1 MKLGVPNL
9 VVLVIIP
16 ASLTLLPDIFCVKL
30 KEKFKW
36 REVSFSWPSEDAKQ
50 DALNSGKYI
59 VHNNL
64 PLGLERW
71 RDKLF
76 ITVPRWKAGVAASLT
91 YVNVSDVLSPDL
103 RPYPG
108 WDENELP
115 TGTSWYFRNIQF
127 YIILLQNSTLNV
139 LLERNG
145 ASDAESNYLKNNAT
159 IISTFRVR
167 ADECDRLWVMD
178 TGLADILGDAVQYA
192 PPSLVLF
199 DLYTDKLIRRHFFN
213 STLLKEDS
221 FFANVI
227 VDTERGDCDN
237 AHAYIP
243 DLGSYAVIVY
253 SFADDRS
260 WRVKHNFFH
269 FDPLAGDYNIG
280 GVNFQWTDGVFGM
293 AVGKRLQDGSRPIY
307 FHAFSSTKEFM
318 VSNTVLQN
326 ESYAQS
332 PQAYYDYKLLGDRG
346 PNSQSSAEFYDSETG
361 VIFYTQVNKDG
372 VGCWNTIMPLNADTQ
387 GLVDSDSDALVF
399 PNDLKVDNEGTLW
412 VLSDRLPMFIFTS
425 LDEQQYNYRI
435 LVGETREI
443 IKARR
448 IRDRDQ

>member
-1 MKLGVPNL
+1 MRCSIPSLICILLAVSRT
-9 VVLVIIP
+9 VLV
-16 ASLTLLPDIFCVKL
+16 DGVKL
-30 KEKFKW
+30 REKFKW
-36 REVSFSWPSEDAKQ
+36 REVSYAWPSEEAKQ
-50 DALNSGKYI
+50 EALSSGQYV

-76 ITVPRWKAGVAASLT
+76 ITVPRWKSGVAASLT
-91 YVNVSDVLSPDL
+91 YVNVSDEITPEL
-103 RPYPG
+103 RPYPSWEENKLPSDHHG
-108 WDENELP
+108 SSDE
-115 TGTSWYFRNIQF
+115 GTK
-127 YIILLQNSTLNV
+127 
-139 LLERNG
+139 
-145 ASDAESNYLKNNAT
+145 YLKNNAS

-199 DLYTDKLIRRHFFN
+199 DLYTDKLIRRHYFN

-237 AHAYIP
+237 AFAYIP
-243 DLGSYAVIVY
+243 DLGSYAVVVY
-253 SFADDRS
+253 SFAEDRS
-260 WRVKHNFFH
+260 WRIKHNFFH

-293 AVGKRLQDGSRPIY
+293 AVGKRLNDGTRPVY
-307 FHAFSSTKEFM
+307 FHAFSSTKEFI
-318 VSNTVLQN
+318 VSNAVLKN

-346 PNSQSSAEFYDSETG
+346 PNSQSSAEFYDVETG

-372 VGCWNTIMPLNADTQ
+372 IGCWNTRMALNTDTQ

-399 PNDLKVDNEGTLW
+399 PNDLKVDNEGMLW

-425 LDEQQYNYRI
+425 LDEEQYNYRI
-435 LVGETREI
+435 LVGETREM
-443 IKARR
+443 IKGTPC
-448 IRDRDQ
+448 DN

>member
-1 MKLGVPNL
+1 MELRLKFSLF
-9 VVLVIIP
+9 VL
-16 ASLTLLPDIFCVKL
+16 ATAFATIFFHSMVDGVKL

-36 REVSFSWPSEDAKQ
+36 REVEFEWPSEQAKQ
-50 DALNSGKYI
+50 NDLDSGKYI

-76 ITVPRWKAGVAASLT
+76 VTVPRWKSGVAASLT
-91 YVNVSDVLSPDL
+91 YVNVSDEQSPKL
-103 RPYPG
+103 RPYPS
-108 WDENELP
+108 WEENELP
-115 TGTSWYFRNIQF
+115 TAHAHS
-127 YIILLQNSTLNV
+127 
-139 LLERNG
+139 
-145 ASDAESNYLKNNAT
+145 ESNDESKFLKNNAS

-178 TGLADILGDAVQYA
+178 TGLANILGDAVQYA

-199 DLYTDKLIRRHFFN
+199 DLYTDKLIRRHYFN
-213 STLLKEDS
+213 SSLLKEDS

-237 AHAYIP
+237 AFAYIP

-253 SFADDRS
+253 SFDEDRS

-293 AVGKRLQDGSRPIY
+293 AVGKRLQDGSRPVY

-318 VSNTVLQN
+318 VSNTILKN
-326 ESYAQS
+326 ASYSQS

-346 PNSQSSAEFYDSETG
+346 PNSQSSAEFYDSTTG

-372 VGCWNTIMPLNADTQ
+372 VGCWNTAMPLNADTQ

-399 PNDLKVDNEGTLW
+399 PNDLKVDSEGNLW
-412 VLSDRLPMFIFTS
+412 VLSDRLPMFIFTE
-425 LDEQQYNYRI
+425 LDAEQYNYRI
-435 LVGETREI
+435 LIGDTREM
-443 IKARR
+443 IKGTPC
-448 IRDRDQ
+448 DK

>member
-1 MKLGVPNL
+1 MKYGLNSL
-9 VVLVIIP
+9 VFAVAIVGAL
-16 ASLTLLPDIFCVKL
+16 LLLPNVHCVKL

-36 REVSFSWPSEDAKQ
+36 REVSFAWPSEAAKQ
-50 DALNSGKYI
+50 DALSSGKYI

-76 ITVPRWKAGVAASLT
+76 ITVPRWKSGVAASLT
-91 YVNVSDVLSPDL
+91 YVNVSDGMSPDL
-103 RPYPG
+103 HPYPG

-115 TGTSWYFRNIQF
+115 T
-127 YIILLQNSTLNV
+127 
-139 LLERNG
+139 ERNG
-145 ASDAESNYLKNNAT
+145 ASDEEGSKYLKNNAT

-253 SFADDRS
+253 SLAEDRS

-293 AVGKRLQDGSRPIY
+293 AVGKRLLDGTRPVY

-318 VSNTVLQN
+318 VSNTVLKN

-399 PNDLKVDNEGTLW
+399 PNDLKVDSEGTLW

-425 LDEQQYNYRI
+425 LDADQYNYRI
-435 LVGETREI
+435 LVGETRDI
-443 IKARR
+443 IKGTPC
-448 IRDRDQ
+448 DK

>member
-1 MKLGVPNL
+1 MILATSNIVRS
-9 VVLVIIP
+9 VITIG
-16 ASLTLLPDIFCVKL
+16 ALLLLPDVFGVKL

-36 REVSFSWPSEDAKQ
+36 REVSFAWPSEDAKVA
-50 DALNSGKYI
+50 ALNSGKYI

-76 ITVPRWKAGVAASLT
+76 ITVPRWKTGVAASLT
-91 YVNVSDVLSPDL
+91 YVNVSDGISPDL

-108 WDENELP
+108 WTENELP
-115 TGTSWYFRNIQF
+115 T
-127 YIILLQNSTLNV
+127 
-139 LLERNG
+139 ERNDG
-145 ASDAESNYLKNNAT
+145 SGSNFLKNNAT

-253 SFADDRS
+253 SLAEDRS

-293 AVGKRLQDGSRPIY
+293 AVGKRLQDGTRPIY

-318 VSNTVLQN
+318 VSNMVLQN

-425 LDEQQYNYRI
+425 LDAEQYNYRI

-443 IKARR
+443 IKGTPC
-448 IRDRDQ
+448 DK

>member
-1 MKLGVPNL
+1 MKYSMQSLICILFAALGTVSFQT
-9 VVLVIIP
+9 VVEG
-16 ASLTLLPDIFCVKL
+16 VKL

-36 REVSFSWPSEDAKQ
+36 REVSYAWPSEETKQ
-50 DALNSGKYI
+50 EALRSGNYI

-76 ITVPRWKAGVAASLT
+76 ITVPRWKSGVAASLT
-91 YVNVSDVLSPDL
+91 YVNVSDEISPDL
-103 RPYPG
+103 RPYPS
-108 WDENELP
+108 WEENQLP
-115 TGTSWYFRNIQF
+115 TDHTP
-127 YIILLQNSTLNV
+127 
-139 LLERNG
+139 
-145 ASDAESNYLKNNAT
+145 SDEDSKYLKNNAS

-199 DLYTDKLIRRHFFN
+199 DLYTDKLIRRHYFN
-213 STLLKEDS
+213 NTLLKEDS

-237 AHAYIP
+237 AFAYIP

-253 SFADDRS
+253 SFAEDRS
-260 WRVKHNFFH
+260 WRIKHNFFH

-293 AVGKRLQDGSRPIY
+293 AVGKRLNDGTRPVY

-318 VSNTVLQN
+318 VSNAVLKN

-346 PNSQSSAEFYDSETG
+346 PNSQSSAEFYDPETG

-372 VGCWNTIMPLNADTQ
+372 VGCWNTAMTLNTDTQ

-399 PNDLKVDNEGTLW
+399 PNDLKVDTEGMLW

-425 LDEQQYNYRI
+425 LDEEQYNYRI
-435 LVGETREI
+435 LVGETREM
-443 IKARR
+443 IKGTPC
-448 IRDRDQ
+448 DS

>member
-1 MKLGVPNL
+1 MRVGSQNGVFVCL
-9 VVLVIIP
+9 V
-16 ASLTLLPDIFCVKL
+16 ASVGLLLAYYLPEVRAVKL

-36 REVSFSWPSEDAKQ
+36 REVSFAWPSEDVKQ
-50 DALNSGKYI
+50 EALSTGKYV

-76 ITVPRWKAGVAASLT
+76 ITVPRWKSGVAASLT
-91 YVNVSDVLSPDL
+91 YVNVSDGISPDL
-103 RPYPG
+103 HPYPG
-108 WDENELP
+108 WDENLLP
-115 TGTSWYFRNIQF
+115 A
-127 YIILLQNSTLNV
+127 
-139 LLERNG
+139 ERNS
-145 ASDAESNYLKNNAT
+145 ASDVDSKYLKNNAS

-227 VDTERGDCDN
+227 VDAERGDCDN

-253 SFADDRS
+253 SFAEDRS

-293 AVGKRLQDGSRPIY
+293 AVGKRLQDGTRPVY

-318 VSNTVLQN
+318 VSNTVLKN
-326 ESYAQS
+326 ETYAQS

-346 PNSQSSAEFYDSETG
+346 PNSQSSAEFYDAETG

-372 VGCWNTIMPLNADTQ
+372 VGCWNTVMPLNADTQ

-399 PNDLKVDNEGTLW
+399 PNDLKVDTEGTLW

-425 LDEQQYNYRI
+425 LDADQYNYRI
-435 LVGETREI
+435 LVGETREM
-443 IKARR
+443 IKGTPC
-448 IRDRDQ
+448 DK

>member
-1 MKLGVPNL
+1 MKISIPSLACVLLALGTVSFL
-9 VVLVIIP
+9 AVVDGI
-16 ASLTLLPDIFCVKL
+16 KL

-36 REVSFSWPSEDAKQ
+36 REVSFAWPSEEAKEE
-50 DALNSGKYI
+50 ALRSEKYI

-76 ITVPRWKAGVAASLT
+76 ITVPRWKTGVAASLT
-91 YVNVSDVLSPDL
+91 YVNVSDEMSPKL
-103 RPYPG
+103 QPYPS
-108 WDENELP
+108 WEENQLP
-115 TGTSWYFRNIQF
+115 TDH
-127 YIILLQNSTLNV
+127 NSPAD
-139 LLERNG
+139 EG
-145 ASDAESNYLKNNAT
+145 SKYLKNNAT

-199 DLYTDKLIRRHFFN
+199 DLYTDKLIRRHYFN
-213 STLLKEDS
+213 SSLLKEDS

-227 VDTERGDCDN
+227 VDAERGDCDN
-237 AHAYIP
+237 AFAYIP

-253 SFADDRS
+253 SFGEDRS
-260 WRVKHNFFH
+260 WRIKHNFFH

-293 AVGKRLQDGSRPIY
+293 AVGKRQNDGTRPVY

-318 VSNTVLQN
+318 VSNAVLKN

-346 PNSQSSAEFYDSETG
+346 PNSQSSAEFYDSQTG

-372 VGCWNTIMPLNADTQ
+372 IGCWNTAMALNADTQ

-399 PNDLKVDNEGTLW
+399 PNDLKVDTEGTLW

-435 LVGETREI
+435 LVGETQEM
-443 IKARR
+443 IKGTPC
-448 IRDRDQ
+448 DN

>member
-1 MKLGVPNL
+1 MKLGLNN
-9 VVLVIIP
+9 VVLLV
-16 ASLTLLPDIFCVKL
+16 ATLQALLLLPDVFAVKL

-36 REVSFSWPSEDAKQ
+36 REVSFAWPSEDVKRE
-50 DALNSGKYI
+50 ALDSGKYI

-76 ITVPRWKAGVAASLT
+76 ITVPRWKSGVAASLT
-91 YVNVSDVLSPDL
+91 YVNVTDGMSPDL

-108 WDENELP
+108 WDENQLP
-115 TGTSWYFRNIQF
+115 T
-127 YIILLQNSTLNV
+127 
-139 LLERNG
+139 ERNG
-145 ASDAESNYLKNNAT
+145 ASDEGSSYLKNNAS

-253 SFADDRS
+253 SLAEDRS

-293 AVGKRLQDGSRPIY
+293 AVGKRLQDGTRPVY

-318 VSNTVLQN
+318 VSNTVLKN

-372 VGCWNTIMPLNADTQ
+372 VGCWNTVMPLTADTQ

-425 LDEQQYNYRI
+425 LDAEQYNYRI
-435 LVGETREI
+435 LVGETRDI
-443 IKARR
+443 IKGTPC
-448 IRDRDQ
+448 DK

>member
-1 MKLGVPNL
+1 MKFGSQSVAF
-9 VVLVIIP
+9 VLV
-16 ASLTLLPDIFCVKL
+16 ASLGLLAHYLPEVCGVKL

-36 REVSFSWPSEDAKQ
+36 REVSYAWPSEDVRQ
-50 DALNSGKYI
+50 EALSSGKYV

-76 ITVPRWKAGVAASLT
+76 ITVPRWKSGVAASLT
-91 YVNVSDVLSPDL
+91 YVNVSDGMSPDL
-103 RPYPG
+103 HPYPG
-108 WDENELP
+108 WAENELP
-115 TGTSWYFRNIQF
+115 A
-127 YIILLQNSTLNV
+127 
-139 LLERNG
+139 ERNP
-145 ASDAESNYLKNNAT
+145 ASDEGSKYLKNNAT

-253 SFADDRS
+253 SFAEDRS

-293 AVGKRLQDGSRPIY
+293 AVGKRLPDGTRPVY

-318 VSNTVLQN
+318 VSNTVLKN
-326 ESYAQS
+326 ETYAQS

-346 PNSQSSAEFYDSETG
+346 PNSQSSAEFYDAETG

-372 VGCWNTIMPLNADTQ
+372 VGCWNTVMPLNADTQ

-425 LDEQQYNYRI
+425 LDADQYNYRI
-435 LVGETREI
+435 LVGETRDM
-443 IKARR
+443 IKGTPC
-448 IRDRDQ
+448 DK

>member
-1 MKLGVPNL
+1 MQLGPN
-9 VVLVIIP
+9 
-16 ASLTLLPDIFCVKL
+16 SLMLMVATMGTMLLLPEVFGVKL
-30 KEKFKW
+30 REKFKW
-36 REVSFSWPSEDAKQ
+36 REVSFAWPSEDVKQ
-50 DALNSGKYI
+50 EALASGKY
-59 VHNNL
+59 VVPNNL

-76 ITVPRWKAGVAASLT
+76 ITVPRWKSGVAASLT
-91 YVNVSDVLSPDL
+91 YVNVSDGMSPDL

-108 WDENELP
+108 WDENQLP
-115 TGTSWYFRNIQF
+115 T
-127 YIILLQNSTLNV
+127 
-139 LLERNG
+139 ERNG
-145 ASDAESNYLKNNAT
+145 ASDEGSSYLKNNAS

-237 AHAYIP
+237 AYAYIP

-253 SFADDRS
+253 SLADDRS
-260 WRVKHNFFH
+260 WRIKHNFFH

-293 AVGKRLQDGSRPIY
+293 AVGKRLQDGTRPVY

-318 VSNTVLQN
+318 VSNTVLKN

-372 VGCWNTIMPLNADTQ
+372 VGCWNTVMPLTADTQ

-425 LDEQQYNYRI
+425 LDAEQYNYRI
-435 LVGETREI
+435 LVGETRDI
-443 IKARR
+443 IKGTPC
-448 IRDRDQ
+448 DK

>member
-1 MKLGVPNL
+1 MKYFIQSLICILLAVPFQT
-9 VVLVIIP
+9 VVE
-16 ASLTLLPDIFCVKL
+16 AVKL

-36 REVSFSWPSEDAKQ
+36 REVSYAWPSEETKQ
-50 DALNSGKYI
+50 EALRSGNYI

-76 ITVPRWKAGVAASLT
+76 ITVPRWKSGVAASLT
-91 YVNVSDVLSPDL
+91 YVNVSDEISPDL
-103 RPYPG
+103 RPYPS
-108 WDENELP
+108 WEENQLP
-115 TGTSWYFRNIQF
+115 TDHHTM
-127 YIILLQNSTLNV
+127 
-139 LLERNG
+139 
-145 ASDAESNYLKNNAT
+145 SDEDSKYLKNNAS

-199 DLYTDKLIRRHFFN
+199 DLYTDKLIRRHYFN

-237 AHAYIP
+237 AFAYIP

-253 SFADDRS
+253 SFAEDRS
-260 WRVKHNFFH
+260 WRIKHNFFH

-293 AVGKRLQDGSRPIY
+293 AVGKRLNDGTRPVY

-318 VSNTVLQN
+318 VSNAVLKN

-346 PNSQSSAEFYDSETG
+346 PNSQSSAEFYDPETG

-372 VGCWNTIMPLNADTQ
+372 VGCWNTGMTLNTDTQ

-399 PNDLKVDNEGTLW
+399 PNDLKVDTEGMLW

-425 LDEQQYNYRI
+425 LDEGQYNYRI
-435 LVGETREI
+435 LVGETREM
-443 IKARR
+443 IKGTPC
-448 IRDRDQ
+448 DS

>member
-1 MKLGVPNL
+1 MKLHVQILLGL
-9 VVLVIIP
+9 VVILRLEVL
-16 ASLTLLPDIFCVKL
+16 SVKL
-30 KEKFKW
+30 REKFKW
-36 REVSFSWPSEDAKQ
+36 RDVSFEWPSEATKQ
-50 DALNSGKYI
+50 NALQSGQYVVK
-59 VHNNL
+59 NNL

-91 YVNVSDVLSPDL
+91 YVNVSDDMSPKL
-103 RPYPG
+103 RPYPS
-108 WDENELP
+108 WDENILP
-115 TGTSWYFRNIQF
+115 REPVNG
-127 YIILLQNSTLNV
+127 QN
-139 LLERNG
+139 
-145 ASDAESNYLKNNAT
+145 ESEYLKSNAT

-213 STLLKEDS
+213 SSLLKEDS

-237 AHAYIP
+237 AFAYVP

-253 SFADDRS
+253 SFNEDRS

-293 AVGKRLQDGSRPIY
+293 AVGKRTTDGSRPVY

-318 VSNTVLQN
+318 VPNVILKN

-332 PQAYYDYKLLGDRG
+332 PQSYYDFKLLGDRG
-346 PNSQSSAEFYDSETG
+346 PNSQSSAEFYDTETG

-372 VGCWNTIMPLNADTQ
+372 IGCWNTAMPLNADTQ

-399 PNDLKVDNEGTLW
+399 PNDLKVDSEGQLW

-425 LDEQQYNYRI
+425 LDEEQYNYRI
-435 LVGETREI
+435 LVGETKEM
-443 IKARR
+443 IKGTPC
-448 IRDRDQ
+448 DN